1 MINFLKKFKEKILI
15 ALACS
20 FIGIGTLLSNSIE
33 TKAYVS
39 DDFSY
44 TLTYLQSSNNSLYYF
59 TLNDGLS
66 SRKLNEYVF
75 LVNLTMSQNWSSN
88 GSLTLRYYDSNS
100 SLTSYVKSDNLG
112 SYTYPYGSTN
122 YILYHSTTSSSY
134 SFDTISINFSGANIG
149 WGVIKNIDYIP
160 ITQVSTLPYINDV
173 YGNLQTQYDSLQAE
187 YTSYQNTHAYT
198 NEQYNDLMTQ
208 NATLTQQVQTLQS
221 QYDTYVSLHTYTNEQ
236 YETLLTNYN
245 NLQNM
250 YSNLQA
256 SYLVLQQQYDSLALS
271 VAPFTSSKWN
281 NRTGSL
287 NGVTYDMQ
295 NMYRDSLVSF
305 EKTYLFISARDLDV
319 FDNYSTG
326 SNTFVLTAFCNQN
339 VVLSGFNVIANLSH
353 IREESFQIDFYLDN
367 NLVYSTID
375 FDNDMGDD
383 DSNTISVDRFLEFN
397 QITITVVVT
406 YDSLYSSYGYFNAV
420 VGTWQD
426 GYDYAVGQL
435 MPQINRLEDEL
446 QVSNAQQQ
454 VKYSEGYTNGFNDA
468 NSQPLYGMI
477 IRIL

>member
-1 MINFLKKFKEKILI
+1 MIKFLKKFKEKILI
-15 ALACS
+15 VLACF
-20 FIGIGTLLSNSIE
+20 FICIGTLLNNTIE
-33 TKAYVS
+33 TKAYIS
-39 DDFSY
+39 NQYSY
-44 TLTYLQSSNNSLYYF
+44 SVT
-59 TLNDGLS
+59 
-66 SRKLNEYVF
+66 
-75 LVNLTMSQNWSSN
+75 
-88 GSLTLRYYDSNS
+88 YDSNK
-100 SLTSYVKSDNLG
+100 TDNLN
-112 SYTYPYGSTN
+112 SAYYTLNTPITSSTN
-122 YILYHSTTSSSY
+122 YALLFNLDTSSLNGSITCYCYAFLGSNFTSSNSFSDMYLYSNSSFVTYINTKYTSCYGVSITLYNNSRWLNVYNYITNIDVVPCDDVTIEPYLDSY
-134 SFDTISINFSGANIG
+134 SSQLQSDYDTLQ
-149 WGVIKNIDYIP
+149 VEYI
-160 ITQVSTLPYINDV
+160 
-173 YGNLQTQYDSLQAE
+173 A
-187 YTSYQNTHAYT
+187 YQNTHAYT
-198 NEQYNDLMTQ
+198 NEQYSNLMSQ
-208 NATLTQQVQTLQS
+208 NATLSQQVLDLQN
-221 QYDTYVSLHTYTNEQ
+221 QYDTYVSLHSYTNEQ

-245 NLQNM
+245 NLQNI

-256 SYLVLQQQYDSLALS
+256 SYLVLQQQYDSLSLS

-295 NMYRDSLVSF
+295 NEYRDSLVSF
-305 EKTYLFISARDLDV
+305 EKTYLFITARDLDV

-326 SNTFVLTAFCNQN
+326 SNTFVLTAYCNQN

-406 YDSLYSSYGYFNAV
+406 YDGLYSSNGYFNAV

-435 MPQINRLEDEL
+435 MPQINRLENEL
-446 QVSNAQQQ
+446 RESNAQQQ